1 MRIDLFVVLEFW
13 IYFETVVFSFFDYF
27 KTFLNS
33 GFYLYSVSLVLGSIC
48 GFSLTLFT
56 LCPFETKK
64 KSIFYFFIFYFLF
77 LDKDCIF

>member
-33 GFYLYSVSLVLGSIC
+33 GFYLYSVSLVL
-48 GFSLTLFT
+48 LRL
-56 LCPFETKK
+56 
-64 KSIFYFFIFYFLF
+64 
-77 LDKDCIF
+77 